1 MGNETYHNYSSC
13 SADDCKQTDKNV
25 CHNMMKFIELVVDI
39 SLKTDKLKQ
48 SELPKHKQ
56 QIKLKEFNNSDQ
68 EYKAY

>member
-1 MGNETYHNYSSC
+1 MGNETYHNYSSY

-48 SELPKHKQ
+48 SELPKHK
-56 QIKLKEFNNSDQ
+56 
-68 EYKAY
+68 